1 MGDIMK
7 ECIFCKIIN
16 GDIPSKKVYEDE
28 LVYVIMDINPTVNGH
43 MLVLPKK
50 HYTDFT
56 ELDSD
61 ILIHIN
67 EVSKNLTKTIYDKL
81 GANGIRLV
89 VNYGAYQEVKHYH
102 LHLIPSYETFEEL
115 KGVEEI
121 YNKLI

>member
-1 MGDIMK
+1 
-7 ECIFCKIIN
+7 
-16 GDIPSKKVYEDE
+16 
-28 LVYVIMDINPTVNGH
+28 
-43 MLVLPKK
+43 MLEIV
-50 HYTDFT
+50 F
-56 ELDSD
+56 
-61 ILIHIN
+61 N

-81 GANGIRLV
+81 GASGIRLV

>member
-1 MGDIMK
+1 MK